1 MIFPNQFGTDPYS
14 WITPN
19 LVIGNLHGLDKLREH
34 NPPSLGHNKITDA
47 INCTP
52 EILEHNP
59 DILTTNVGWDDGY
72 EMPEDKFHHAEWFG
86 KRAINEGRTL
96 MICCHAGISR
106 SPSLTA
112 AILVSLGKFE
122 TLEDALAYIKR
133 RRMVINPAPAV
144 LIGMKKHLRLF
155 PYNKGWN

>member
-1 MIFPNQFGTDPYS
+1 MTFPNQFGTDPYS

-19 LVIGNLHGLDKLREH
+19 LVIGNVHGLDKLLEQ
-34 NPPSLGHNKITDA
+34 NPPTPGHNKITDA

-52 EILEHNP
+52 ETIRHNK
-59 DILTTNVGWDDGY
+59 DVLTINVGWDDGS
-72 EMPEDKFHHAEWFG
+72 EMPEDKFFRAERFG
-86 KRAINEGRTL
+86 KKAINEGKTL

-122 TLEDALAYIKR
+122 TIEDALDYIKR
-133 RRMVINPAPAV
+133 RRRVVNPAPAV
-144 LIGMKKHLRLF
+144 VVGMKKHLRLF
-155 PYNKGWN
+155 PYDRGWT